1 MCLIC
6 VEFQKERMTIFEA
19 RRAFGEMVE
28 GLDKKHVEEVEAM
41 LSEAEEAKRRAVRT
55 ASDD

>member
-6 VEFQKERMTIFEA
+6 VEFQKERMTLFEA

-28 GLDKKHVEEVEAM
+28 GLDKKHAKEVEEM
-41 LSEAEEAKRRAVRT
+41 LDDAEKAKE
-55 ASDD
+55 SDDSAD